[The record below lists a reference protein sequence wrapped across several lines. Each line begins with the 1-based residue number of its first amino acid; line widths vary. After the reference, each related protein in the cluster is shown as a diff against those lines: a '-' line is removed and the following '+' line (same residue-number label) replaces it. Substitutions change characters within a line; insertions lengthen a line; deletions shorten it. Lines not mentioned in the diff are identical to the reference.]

1 MNFQMEMEMPV
12 LHPVLSV
19 SELNR
24 SAKEL
29 VEQAF
34 PLLWVNGE
42 ISNIKC
48 YGSGHWYFS
57 LKDAHAQVRC
67 VMFREKN
74 RYLDWQPRDGMQ
86 VEARALVTLYQA
98 RGEFQL
104 CVETLRRA
112 GLGRLYEAF
121 EQLRGRL
128 EKEGL
133 FASGRKKRLPS
144 FPAQIGIIT
153 SPAGAALHD
162 VLSTLKRR
170 MPSIPIVI
178 YPVPVQGFG
187 AAERIVA
194 AIQKAAMHAECE
206 ILILCRGGGSIEDLW
221 AFNEEAVARAIAACS
236 IPIISGVGHETDFT
250 IADFVADVRAP
261 TPTGAS
267 QLACPDREE
276 LLRSVAVLWSRAC
289 RGIQGRIRSMM
300 QSTDRLGSRLVHPGQ
315 AIRDQLARLRYLRSR
330 LDACSTQHWKNRNW
344 RMRELG
350 HRLALAAPDVRL
362 LSRCQHEL
370 ELRLHRATSRRL
382 EVLLMELQRQQENL
396 SHLNPRSVLER
407 GYSIAYA
414 PDGTV
419 VRNSDQISI
428 GETMRVEFAT
438 GWSEALIEKK
448 DR

>member
-1 MNFQMEMEMPV
+1 MNFQMEMEIPV
-12 LHPVLSV
+12 LRRVLSV

-29 VEQAF
+29 LEQAF
-34 PLLWVNGE
+34 PLLWVSGE

-57 LKDAHAQVRC
+57 LKDAQAQVRC

-121 EQLRGRL
+121 EQLRARL

-133 FASGRKKRLPS
+133 FAPGRKKRLPS
-144 FPAQIGIIT
+144 FPAQIGVIT
-153 SPAGAALHD
+153 SPSGAALHD

-170 MPSIPIVI
+170 MPSIPVVV
-178 YPVPVQGFG
+178 YPVPVQGSG
-187 AAERIVA
+187 AAERIAA
-194 AIQKAAMHAECE
+194 AIQKAATHAECE

-221 AFNEEAVARAIAACS
+221 SFNEEVVARAIAACS
-236 IPIISGVGHETDFT
+236 IPIVTGVGHETDFT
-250 IADFVADVRAP
+250 IADFVADARAP

-267 QLACPDREE
+267 QLVCPDREE
-276 LLRSVAVLWSRAC
+276 LLRSVTILWSRGQ
-289 RGIQGRIRSMM
+289 RGIQSRIESMM
-300 QSTDRLGSRLVHPGQ
+300 QSADRPGCRLVHPGQ
-315 AIRDQLARLRYLRSR
+315 AIRDQLARLAYLRNR
-330 LDACSTQHWKNRNW
+330 LDAYSAQHWENRNW
-344 RMRELG
+344 RLRALG
-350 HRLALAAPDVRL
+350 HRLALAAPDIRL
-362 LSRCQHEL
+362 LAGRQHEL
-370 ELRLHRATSRRL
+370 GLRLHRAAFRRM
-382 EVLLMELQRQQENL
+382 EILMMGLQRQQENL
-396 SHLNPRSVLER
+396 THLNPHAVLER

-414 PDGTV
+414 SDGTV

-428 GETMRVEFAT
+428 GETIRVEFAR
-438 GWSEALIEKK
+438 GWSEALVEKK

>member
-1 MNFQMEMEMPV
+1 MNFQMETGMPV
-12 LHPVLSV
+12 LYPVLSI

-29 VEQAF
+29 LEQAF
-34 PLLWVNGE
+34 PLLWVTGE

-57 LKDAHAQVRC
+57 LKDAQAQVRC

-104 CVETLRRA
+104 CVETLHRA

-133 FASGRKKRLPS
+133 FALGRKKRLPS
-144 FPAQIGIIT
+144 FPAQIGVIT

-187 AAERIVA
+187 AAERIAA

-221 AFNEEAVARAIAACS
+221 AFNEEVVARAIAACS
-236 IPIISGVGHETDFT
+236 IPIVSGVGHETDFT

-267 QLACPDREE
+267 QLVSPDREE

-289 RGIQGRIRSMM
+289 RGIQGRIGSMM
-300 QSTDRLGSRLVHPGQ
+300 QSADGLGSRLVHPGQ
-315 AIRDQLARLRYLRSR
+315 AIRDQLARLQYLHNR
-330 LDACSTQHWKNRNW
+330 LDACSAQHWENRNW
-344 RMRELG
+344 RVRELG

-362 LSRCQHEL
+362 LDRCQHEL
-370 ELRLHRATSRRL
+370 RLRLHRATSRRM
-382 EVLLMELQRQQENL
+382 EVLMMELQRQQENL
-396 SHLNPRSVLER
+396 AHLNPRSVLER

-414 PDGTV
+414 PDGTL

-428 GETMRVEFAT
+428 GETLRVEFAT
-438 GWSEALIEKK
+438 GWSEALVEKK

>member
-1 MNFQMEMEMPV
+1 MNSQMEMEMPV

-24 SAKEL
+24 SAREL
-29 VEQAF
+29 LEQAF
-34 PLLWVNGE
+34 PLLWVSGE

-57 LKDAHAQVRC
+57 LKDAQSQVRC

-74 RYLDWQPRDGMQ
+74 RYLDWQPKDGMQ
-86 VEARALVTLYQA
+86 VEARALVTLYQV

-133 FASGRKKRLPS
+133 FAPGRKKRLPS
-144 FPAQIGIIT
+144 FPAQIGVIT

-170 MPSIPIVI
+170 MPSIPVVV
-178 YPVPVQGFG
+178 YPVAVQGFG
-187 AAERIVA
+187 AAEGIAA
-194 AIQKAAMHAECE
+194 AIQRAEIHAQCDV
-206 ILILCRGGGSIEDLW
+206 LILCRGGGSIEDLW
-221 AFNEEAVARAIAACS
+221 AFNEEVVARAIAACA
-236 IPIISGVGHETDFT
+236 IPLVSGVGHETDFT

-267 QLACPDREE
+267 QLVCPDREE
-276 LLRSVAVLWSRAC
+276 LLRNVAVLWSRAC
-289 RGIQGRIRSMM
+289 RGIRGQIGGMM
-300 QSTDRLGSRLVHPGQ
+300 QSADRLGSRLVHPGK
-315 AIRDQLARLRYLRSR
+315 AIRDQLARLQYLHNR
-330 LDACSTQHWKNRNW
+330 LDTCSAQRLENLSW
-344 RMRELG
+344 RLRELG
-350 HRLALAAPDVRL
+350 HRLALAAPDIHLLAGRL
-362 LSRCQHEL
+362 HEL
-370 ELRLHRATSRRL
+370 ELRLHGAAFRRMEIL
-382 EVLLMELQRQQENL
+382 MMELQRQRENL
-396 SHLNPRSVLER
+396 AHLNPRSVLER
-407 GYSIAYA
+407 GYSITYA

-419 VRNSDQISI
+419 VRNSGQISI
-428 GETMRVEFAT
+428 GEVVRVEFAT

-448 DR
+448 DQ

>member
-206 ILILCRGGGSIEDLW
+206 ILILCRGGGSIEDL
-221 AFNEEAVARAIAACS
+221 
-236 IPIISGVGHETDFT
+236 
-250 IADFVADVRAP
+250 
-261 TPTGAS
+261 
-267 QLACPDREE
+267 
-276 LLRSVAVLWSRAC
+276 
-289 RGIQGRIRSMM
+289 
-300 QSTDRLGSRLVHPGQ
+300 
-315 AIRDQLARLRYLRSR
+315 
-330 LDACSTQHWKNRNW
+330 
-344 RMRELG
+344 
-350 HRLALAAPDVRL
+350 
-362 LSRCQHEL
+362 
-370 ELRLHRATSRRL
+370 
-382 EVLLMELQRQQENL
+382 
-396 SHLNPRSVLER
+396 
-407 GYSIAYA
+407 
-414 PDGTV
+414 
-419 VRNSDQISI
+419 
-428 GETMRVEFAT
+428 
-438 GWSEALIEKK
+438 
-448 DR
+448 